1 MPRIRP
7 ITVDE
12 AEPQVRAAME
22 RNLEVFGR
30 VLPSTEV
37 TGTLPEC
44 KKALAPLTRESP
56 PPTNLTRASIID
68 ERTRGRHG
76 RLPILNG

>member
-7 ITVDE
+7 ITLDE

-37 TGTLPEC
+37 YGHAPSVQEGARALDAGITASGRISPELRSLMNVRVAATVGC
-44 KKALAPLTRESP
+44 PF
-56 PPTNLTRASIID
+56 
-68 ERTRGRHG
+68 
-76 RLPILNG
+76 